1 VRKLTLIVF
10 YACMLFSLLSVYAG
24 TNASTKPVVYNPSSD
39 TADHFKPV
47 VKKTAQLIYDSLHL
61 QEYGLSKKAWEYA
74 YKGYQKLIA
83 KGRIPNPGIISVC
96 DFGLSSK
103 QKRLFIINIE
113 NCELVLNTYVAHGR
127 KSGSE
132 YARTFSNRANSHQ
145 SSLGFYITGNTY
157 YGEHGFS
164 LRINGIDIG
173 FNDKALRRNIVV
185 HGSDYA
191 TDDFLQAN
199 NILGRSYGCPAVPK
213 EETEAIIN
221 TIKEGTC
228 FFIYH
233 PSKKYLTASKILND

>member
-1 VRKLTLIVF
+1 MRKLTLTVF
-10 YACMLFSLLSVYAG
+10 YACMLICYLSVHAEVG
-24 TNASTKPVVYNPSSD
+24 AATKPAAYNLPSD

-47 VKKTAQLIYDSLHL
+47 VRKTAQLIYDSLHL
-61 QEYGLSKKAWEYA
+61 QQYGLSKKAWDYA
-74 YKGYQKLIA
+74 YKGYQKLVA

-103 QKRLFIINIE
+103 QKRLFIIDIE

-132 YARTFSNRANSHQ
+132 YARIFSNRANSHQ

-164 LRINGIDIG
+164 LRINGIDKG

-199 NILGRSYGCPAVPK
+199 SILGRSYGCPAVPK
-213 EETEAIIN
+213 EETETIIN
-221 TIKEGTC
+221 AIKEGTC

-233 PSKKYLTASKILND
+233 PTKKYLTVSKILND